1 MSERTEVAT
10 RMAEAANLWLADL
23 DDEQRARRVGLPGRR
38 RAPAVV
44 LHTDRPRR
52 PDDRRDAPRP
62 AAGGDAAAA
71 QRPVRAP
78 AYVTASTVMGLEN
91 VLDEVERFRQSFGR
105 ERGRDPGMYYV
116 RVFGEPGAGATWGW
130 RFGGHHVS
138 VNHTIVDGELAAST
152 PCFLG
157 ADPASSPLLGPHLLR
172 PLAGAEDLGR
182 ELVTSLDDGQLDR
195 ALLAPVA
202 PVDLVTANRSRVVA
216 RRSPTAAAGHLP
228 RPPRHRRG
236 DRMAAGQAAME
247 AAVGLTPGHLDALAL
262 SAEAEGPAAPPTSG
276 PAQRDLLRALLDVYV
291 RRVPDELADAESARY
306 AADDALDELAFGWAG
321 GLLPGEPHY
330 YRVQGRGLLA
340 EYDNTQRGV
349 NHVHTVWRHL
359 DADFGGD
366 VLAAPLRPRPLT
378 CVTSTGPSG
387 SDACWRAT
395 TSRRPRRPSSRSPVT
410 SSGCTP
416 PIRRP
421 SSCRSAPASNRSRS
435 PTWRMRCTSDRTL
448 LRMLAMRRTMFVAPL
463 DLAAVMDAACTR
475 ALVPGERRKLVAL
488 LEAAAVTD
496 DAEAWIDRVGAE
508 TLAALHAGGPQPA
521 SQLTKVVPDLARQLT
536 MATGTAYEGTIGV
549 STRILFLLATR
560 G

>member
-23 DDEQRARRVGLPGRR
+23 DDEQRALARWDFPADDERRLWFYTPTDHGGLPIG
-38 RAPAVV
+38 AM
-44 LHTDRPRR
+44 
-52 PDDRRDAPRP
+52 RP
-62 AAGGDAAAA
+62 AQQQAAM
-71 QRPVRAP
+71 RLLRSGLSRA

-91 VLDEVERFRQSFGR
+91 VLDEVERFRQRFGR

-202 PVDLVTANRSRVVA
+202 A
-216 RRSPTAAAGHLP
+216 RRPRHRQPIARLARRPPAAAPGHLP
-228 RPPRHRRG
+228 RPPRRRDLRADGGRAGG
-236 DRMAAGQAAME
+236 DGGRRRPDAGAPRRARPE
-247 AAVGLTPGHLDALAL
+247 RR
-262 SAEAEGPAAPPTSG
+262 AEGRARRRPG
-276 PAQRDLLRALLDVYV
+276 RAQRDLLRALLDVYV

-306 AADDALDELAFGWAG
+306 ASEDALDELAFAWAG
-321 GLLPGEPHY
+321 GLRPGEPHY

-349 NHVHTVWRHL
+349 NHVHTVWRQL

-366 VLAAPLRPRPLT
+366 VLAAHY
-378 CVTSTGPSG
+378 
-387 SDACWRAT
+387 A
-395 TSRRPRRPSSRSPVT
+395 
-410 SSGCTP
+410 
-416 PIRRP
+416 
-421 SSCRSAPASNRSRS
+421 
-435 PTWRMRCTSDRTL
+435 
-448 LRMLAMRRTMFVAPL
+448 
-463 DLAAVMDAACTR
+463 
-475 ALVPGERRKLVAL
+475 
-488 LEAAAVTD
+488 
-496 DAEAWIDRVGAE
+496 
-508 TLAALHAGGPQPA
+508 HAH
-521 SQLTKVVPDLARQLT
+521 
-536 MATGTAYEGTIGV
+536 
-549 STRILFLLATR
+549 
-560 G
+560 